1 MTPESSNE
9 KIKLTPSELR
19 ESAFILLFEMGFSND
34 TPENTLEASVAAF
47 DHLADDRVIQL
58 VKGITEKE
66 AELIE
71 IISRFSKTRHVSR
84 ISKVN
89 LAILKLALYEMKY
102 LDHIPDKV
110 SINEAVE
117 LAKKYADKT
126 DSSFINGILDNFLKE
141 KNGESQNG

>member
-9 KIKLTPSELR
+9 KIKLTPSEFR